1 MLTPA
6 FHFSILETFLETF
19 IKNSALM
26 MEKLK
31 KKVGSVGFDIFPYMS
46 DCALDI
52 ICGKLHNMYECLF
65 KIYIFV
71 PNFILNITNFLRIRN
86 GCRSEHTKRRI
97 QRLFAQC

>member
-26 MEKLK
+26 MEKLE
-31 KKVGSVGFDIFPYMS
+31 KKVGSEGFDIFPYMS

-52 ICGKLHNMYECLF
+52 ICGKYT
-65 KIYIFV
+65 IYTSIYLKHLIFV
-71 PNFILNITNFLRIRN
+71 RNFILNIL
-86 GCRSEHTKRRI
+86 
-97 QRLFAQC
+97 